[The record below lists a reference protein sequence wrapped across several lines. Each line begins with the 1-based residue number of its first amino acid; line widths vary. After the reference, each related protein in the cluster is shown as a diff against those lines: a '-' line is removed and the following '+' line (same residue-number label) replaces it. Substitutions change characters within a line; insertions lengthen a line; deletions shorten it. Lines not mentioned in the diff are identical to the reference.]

1 MRGKRELHT
10 RRRLWKSLLLST
22 VLLLGLTVV
31 TPWSPTADLLL
42 ASHAAAAV
50 SSGTE
55 PSVSAVSPVEFPAE
69 SPAEPPA
76 PQPVP
81 DGPEE
86 APEEPPVLSD
96 EELFSSAAFVG
107 DSRTEGFQLYSG
119 LKVGAYFC
127 AVGAT
132 VQSVTE
138 KPTQDAPGGKEPILD
153 ALARGSYDRIYIMLG
168 VNELGWYRTEDFTQ
182 QYERVIDRVRAD
194 HPEARIAIES
204 LLPVSAAQD
213 KKRSYVNNE
222 RIRLFNGLLEEL
234 AEKTDC
240 VFLDPAS
247 AVTGADGTLPA
258 EWTTDGVHLNS
269 AGCRKW
275 LEYLR
280 ENPF

>member
-10 RRRLWKSLLLST
+10 RRRLWKSLLLSA

-50 SSGTE
+50 S
-55 PSVSAVSPVEFPAE
+55 AAA
-69 SPAEPPA
+69 PAEPPA

-81 DGPEE
+81 DGPEKGAE
-86 APEEPPVLSD
+86 PEEPPVLSD
-96 EELFSSAAFVG
+96 EDLFSSAAFVG

-119 LKVGAYFC
+119 LEVGAYFC

-132 VQSVTE
+132 VQSVEE

-234 AEKTDC
+234 AEETDC

-247 AVTGADGTLPA
+247 AVTGEDGTLPA

>member
-10 RRRLWKSLLLST
+10 RRRLWKSLLLSA

-50 SSGTE
+50 SAAADPGAE
-55 PSVSAVSPVEFPAE
+55 LSVSAAA
-69 SPAEPPA
+69 PAEPPA

-96 EELFSSAAFVG
+96 EDLFSSAAFVG

-119 LKVGAYFC
+119 LKAGAYFC

-213 KKRSYVNNE
+213 EKRSYVNNE
-222 RIRLFNGLLEEL
+222 RIRLFNELLEEL

-247 AVTGADGTLPA
+247 AVTGEDGTLPA